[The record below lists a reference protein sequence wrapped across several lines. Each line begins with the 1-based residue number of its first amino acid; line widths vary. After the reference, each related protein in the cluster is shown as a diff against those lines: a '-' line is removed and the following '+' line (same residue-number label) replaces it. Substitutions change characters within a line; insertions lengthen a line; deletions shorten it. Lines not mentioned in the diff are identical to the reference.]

1 MNDLKSLASL
11 GVNVGDVVLCYN
23 AVHDGTECVITPN
36 WREWGGAPFAWWK
49 LKERD
54 TLSTITSKL
63 VAKFKVAFNS
73 DGTFADKTAAATSA
87 FLEALREVA
96 SLEIDGRIKEKVDKF
111 RKEYGEV
118 KADEP
123 VLKEG
128 FPAVLY
134 LSKDGKRAGVTEL
147 ADRKVLVQAVGDQ
160 SFDQYVYVKESIRWN
175 GTTSFYTVKGPD
187 ENTVLY
193 GVKS

>member
-23 AVHDGTECVITPN
+23 AAHDGTECVIAPN
-36 WREWGGAPFAWWK
+36 WREWGGAPFARWK

-118 KADEP
+118 KAAEP
-123 VLKEG
+123 KLADS
-128 FPAVLY
+128 FPDTLY
-134 LSKDGKRAGVTEL
+134 LSKDGKKAGVTKI
-147 ADRKVLVQAVGDQ
+147 ADRKTLVQAVGDQ
-160 SFDQYVYVKESIRWN
+160 SFDQYVCVKKSISSA
-175 GTTSFYTVKGPD
+175 GTISFYIVKGPD

-193 GVKS
+193 GVEQ

>member
-23 AVHDGTECVITPN
+23 ASHDGTEFVITPN
-36 WREWGGAPFAWWK
+36 WRRWTGAPFAWWK

-54 TLSTITSKL
+54 TLSTIASKL

-73 DGTFADKTAAATSA
+73 DGTFADKTAVATSA

-118 KADEP
+118 KAAEP
-123 VLKEG
+123 KLADS
-128 FPAVLY
+128 FPDTLY
-134 LSKDGKRAGVTEL
+134 LSKDGKKAGVTKI
-147 ADRKVLVQAVGDQ
+147 ADRKTLVQAVGDQ
-160 SFDQYVYVKESIRWN
+160 SFDQYVYVKKSISSA
-175 GTTSFYTVKGPD
+175 GTISFYIVKGPD

-193 GVKS
+193 GVEQ